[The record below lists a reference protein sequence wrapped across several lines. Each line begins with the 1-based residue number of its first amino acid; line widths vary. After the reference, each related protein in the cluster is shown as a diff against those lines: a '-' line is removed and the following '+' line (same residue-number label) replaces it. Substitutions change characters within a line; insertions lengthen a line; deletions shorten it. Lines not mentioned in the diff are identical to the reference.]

1 MDMSDSLRI
10 LAAGNDATSGN
21 GRAPAHGS
29 ANDSAPTSESYPPA
43 FDRDTIRWMPLV
55 IPLLGFFT
63 AVLTGLMWTLA

>member
-10 LAAGNDATSGN
+10 LAAGNDATSGK
-21 GRAPAHGS
+21 GLVPVEGS
-29 ANDSAPTSESYPPA
+29 AKDPKPASESYPPA
-43 FDRDTIRWMPLV
+43 FDRDTMRWMPLV

>member
-10 LAAGNDATSGN
+10 LAEGNGATSRN
-21 GRAPAHGS
+21 GLAPAEGS
-29 ANDSAPTSESYPPA
+29 AKDSDSTSEPHPPA
-43 FDRDTIRWMPLV
+43 FDRDTMRWMPLV

>member
-1 MDMSDSLRI
+1 MDLSDSLRI

-21 GRAPAHGS
+21 ELAPPEGS
-29 ANDSAPTSESYPPA
+29 AKDSKPTSESYPPA
-43 FDRDTIRWMPLV
+43 FDRETMRWMPLV